1 MTPRAAYSCLLVVE
15 AVRGRGRAAGRA
27 WLRHLSGTKNG
38 YADVLVQ
45 AALVV
50 ALDGRRVLEEVPV
63 LVARTR
69 REPVER
75 RATAGA
81 KRAIR
86 TAIAGSPE
94 PKTECRRRSP
104 TR

>member
-15 AVRGRGRAAGRA
+15 AVRGRGRAAGRF
-27 WLRHLSGTKNG
+27 WLRHLPGTKNG
-38 YADVLVQ
+38 YGDVLVQ

-75 RATAGA
+75 KATAGA

-86 TAIAGSPE
+86 TAIAGSTE
-94 PKTECRRRSP
+94 LKTECRRRNP

>member
-27 WLRHLSGTKNG
+27 RLRHLSGTKNG

-50 ALDGRRVLEEVPV
+50 ALDGRCLLYTSPSPRD
-63 LVARTR
+63 
-69 REPVER
+69 
-75 RATAGA
+75 ATLSRMPSSA
-81 KRAIR
+81 
-86 TAIAGSPE
+86 
-94 PKTECRRRSP
+94 
-104 TR
+104 

>member
-27 WLRHLSGTKNG
+27 RLRHLSGTKNG

-45 AALVV
+45 AALEV

-69 REPVER
+69 REPVAR
-75 RATAGA
+75 NGTAGA
-81 KRAIR
+81 NHGGVH
-86 TAIAGSPE
+86 TTIAGRTDPR
-94 PKTECRRRSP
+94 PAR
-104 TR
+104 

>member
-27 WLRHLSGTKNG
+27 RLRHLSGTKNG

-50 ALDGRRVLEEVPV
+50 ALDGRRVLEEVPI
-63 LVARTR
+63 LVARAR
-69 REPVER
+69 RESVDTRPAEEILGPPAAE
-75 RATAGA
+75 ATKSTSG
-81 KRAIR
+81 
-86 TAIAGSPE
+86 
-94 PKTECRRRSP
+94 CP

>member
-27 WLRHLSGTKNG
+27 RLRHLSGTKNG

-50 ALDGRRVLEEVPV
+50 ALDGRRVLEEVPI
-63 LVARTR
+63 LEARTR
-69 REPVER
+69 RESVDARPAAE
-75 RATAGA
+75 
-81 KRAIR
+81 
-86 TAIAGSPE
+86 
-94 PKTECRRRSP
+94 
-104 TR
+104 